1 VWITK
6 KDLDMG
12 SIGPTVFRFKN
23 WELAAAAGKE
33 GVIFVLDTK
42 SLGGA
47 DHKTPLFRSPLYTN
61 EEVNFATRGFWGA
74 FSTWEDSAGT
84 RWLYAPAWGP
94 PIGKTK
100 FPIQYGETPHGSVM
114 AFKVE
119 LAGEKPSLTPVW
131 DSVDMSVPTPAV
143 IANGMIFAMAD
154 GDYAPQFGSGGNLL
168 NTQERLAKTGHAT
181 IYVLDAA
188 TGKVLYSTGDAIRG
202 FSHFGGL
209 AVAGGRVYV
218 TTHDGSIYA
227 FGLGIPQP

>member
-1 VWITK
+1 
-6 KDLDMG
+6 MG

-23 WELAAAAGKE
+23 WELTAAAGKE
-33 GVIFVLDTK
+33 VVIFMLDTK

-47 DHKTPLFRSPLYTN
+47 DHKTPLFCSPLYTN
-61 EEVNFATRGFWGA
+61 EEVNFATKGFWGA
-74 FSTWEDSAGT
+74 FSTWRT
-84 RWLYAPAWGP
+84 RRVHDGCTLRPGVPPPARR
-94 PIGKTK
+94 

-119 LAGEKPSLTPVW
+119 LAGGKPSLTPVW
-131 DSVDMSVPTPAV
+131 NSVDMSVPTPAV
-143 IANGMIFAMAD
+143 IVNGMIFAMAD

-188 TGKVLYSTGDAIRG
+188 TGIVLYSTGDAIRG

-209 AVAGGRVYV
+209 AVAGVQVYV
-218 TTHDGSIYA
+218 TAHDGSIYA